1 MNVTQLKNHQEA
13 SAYLARM
20 LTHQIQVTPESRII
34 LASGGTPSLAY
45 EMAGEQLLGVDTS
58 RVTIIKLDEWV
69 GLPEASSSS
78 CEYQLMNEVIKP
90 WRIEPHHYLSFD
102 GAAHDILN
110 EAERVSG
117 LLAACQPA
125 HLCVL
130 GIGLNGHIG
139 FLEPSPSLPYRSSV
153 VSLHAMSKNHPMVKN
168 QYEVSL
174 GITIG
179 IGDIMECEKVV
190 LVATGEH
197 KQQILARLL
206 ESDISTSLP
215 ASLLKLHPNV
225 ELIVDDK
232 ALRPMERKEW
242 SL

>member
-1 MNVTQLKNHQEA
+1 MNVTQLKNHEEV

-20 LTHQIQVTPESRII
+20 LTSQIQVTPDSRII
-34 LASGGTPSLAY
+34 LASGSTPSLAY
-45 EMAGEQLLGVDTS
+45 EITGEQLLGVDTS

-69 GLPEASSSS
+69 GLPETSGSS
-78 CEYQLMNEVIKP
+78 CEYQLIHEVIKP
-90 WRIEPHHYLSFD
+90 WGIEPHHYISFN
-102 GAAHDILN
+102 GSASDILS
-110 EAERVSG
+110 EALRVKSQ
-117 LLAACQPA
+117 LTACQPA

-139 FLEPSPSLPYRSSV
+139 FLEPSPSLPHRSSV
-153 VSLHAMSKNHPMVKN
+153 VPLHAMSKNHPMVKN

-190 LVATGEH
+190 LLATGEH

-225 ELIVDDK
+225 ELIVDDS
-232 ALRPMERKEW
+232 AMF
-242 SL
+242 

>member
-1 MNVTQLKNHQEA
+1 MNVTQLKNHQEV

-20 LTHQIQVTPESRII
+20 LTSQIQVTPDSRII

-45 EMAGEQLLGVDTS
+45 EITGEQLLGVDTS

-69 GLPEASSSS
+69 GLPETSGSS
-78 CEYQLMNEVIKP
+78 CEYQLTHEVIKP
-90 WRIEPHHYLSFD
+90 WGIEPHHYISFN
-102 GAAHDILN
+102 GSASDILS
-110 EAERVSG
+110 EALRVKSR
-117 LLAACQPA
+117 LSACQPA

-139 FLEPSPSLPYRSSV
+139 FLEPSPSLPHRSSV
-153 VSLHAMSKNHPMVKN
+153 VPLHAMSKNHSMVKN

-225 ELIVDDK
+225 ELIVDDS
-232 ALRPMERKEW
+232 AMF
-242 SL
+242 